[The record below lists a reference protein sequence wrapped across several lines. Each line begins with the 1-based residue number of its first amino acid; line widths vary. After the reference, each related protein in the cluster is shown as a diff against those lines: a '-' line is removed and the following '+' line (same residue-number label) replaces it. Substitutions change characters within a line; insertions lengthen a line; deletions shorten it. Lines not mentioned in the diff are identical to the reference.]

1 MLHICIIVYNMICI
15 FIVKIFIFKIFIFNI
30 FIFNICIFNIFIFNI
45 LIFNTFISIYLC
57 SIYSPS
63 IYLSIYN
70 IFIYNIFT
78 CQIIIYHTHMYIWAQ
93 SPDRHP
99 QWYGPPTPPPSTF
112 HLYGQKRVPHGLPLI
127 GCLSATYLL
136 AIDYILKAYLCINRS
151 SYIYILYAS

>member
-1 MLHICIIVYNMICI
+1 MLHICIIVCNMICI
-15 FIVKIFIFKIFIFNI
+15 FIVKIFIFNI
-30 FIFNICIFNIFIFNI
+30 FIFKIFIFNI

-57 SIYSPS
+57 SIYSHS

-78 CQIIIYHTHMYIWAQ
+78 CQIIIYHIHIYIYSYIWAR
-93 SPDRHP
+93 SPDRHTP
-99 QWYGPPTPPPSTF
+99 NGMAPPTPPPSTF

-127 GCLSATYLL
+127 VCLSATYLL

-151 SYIYILYAS
+151 SYILYAS